1 VIALALMAGL
11 ILQFGWQIALYVV
24 LILVALLSAVAIGAI
39 ALLILEVLA
48 LVRQV
53 RAEIRPLVEQAQ
65 QTVKTVQGTTE
76 FVSTGLVKPAIQT
89 ASIAAGVMR
98 TISVLRSG
106 VIHPRDRTA
115 AGDTMVKREQYVVRP
130 GGATVE
136 RTERVVRPGDRTVE
150 RAEPVVGSA
159 GGRRERSKSGR

>member
-1 VIALALMAGL
+1 MLALMHPVL
-11 ILQFGWQIALYVV
+11 LLDNWQIALYVV
-24 LILVALLSAVAIGAI
+24 VILVALFSAIALGAI
-39 ALLILEVLA
+39 AFLILEILS

-53 RAEIRPLVEQAQ
+53 RTEIRPLVEQAQ

-115 AGDTMVKREQYVVRP
+115 AGDTMVTREEYVVRP
-130 GGATVE
+130 GGPTVE
-136 RTERVVRPGDRTVE
+136 RTERVVRPGGPTVE
-150 RAEPVVGSA
+150 RAEHVVGSA
-159 GGRRERSKSGR
+159 DGRRERR